1 MHYLTYREPERSR
14 ITRFIV
20 KYYRTFYR
28 RDSEGAVL
36 ATAIAMT
43 MLGAFLAIAAF
54 VQIGA
59 GVFWSFLVSL
69 FGQVE

>member
-1 MHYLTYREPERSR
+1 M
-14 ITRFIV
+14 
-20 KYYRTFYR
+20 
-28 RDSEGAVL
+28 L

-69 FGQVE
+69 FVVSFIVTYRRPFR